1 MTSPSPFLARLN
13 ELQDIVR
20 LEPQLVGRFYRDG
33 GRMGQ
38 ALPDASRPYNIP
50 ERWIG
55 SSTAAANPPGIPP
68 GGLSLCA
75 ELGEPGGRPS
85 LKDLLADPEAG
96 PRCLGE
102 ARYKKHGGTFR
113 VLVKILDARDTI
125 PFHVHADDVFVAT
138 NPTVYPRER
147 FGKDEAYHF
156 LDAPKGVCPYTHVGI
171 YDGVRAKD
179 VLAAMRRGT
188 DHVLELSPPALQR
201 LGEGMSVKA
210 GLLHRP
216 GTALTLEV
224 QQPSDVYTFYQLDFA
239 GEPMPQAMLHPG
251 FASLEEAAERVIRW
265 EANAARNLHET
276 IRLKPSPIHQMTGPG
291 GVGEW
296 VFPPGTLDKFS
307 GLRLTVTGRMTFKV
321 DQPCVLF
328 VWRGRGL
335 MDGRS
340 IDGGG
345 GPPGQADEFFLG
357 HAAVKRGL
365 EIHNLGPDPL
375 VLFAIFAA
383 PI

>member
-1 MTSPSPFLARLN
+1 MTTPATKTRLD
-13 ELQDIVR
+13 ELQDIIR

-33 GRMGQ
+33 NRMGQ
-38 ALPDASRPYNIP
+38 SKPGEPARAYNVP

-55 SSTAAANPPGIPP
+55 SSTVAANPPSIPP
-68 GGLSLCA
+68 GGLSRCA
-75 ELGEPGGRPS
+75 ELGEPGARPT
-85 LKDLLADPEAG
+85 LKELLADPEAG

-102 ARYKKHGGTFR
+102 ARHKKHGGTFR
-113 VLVKILDARDTI
+113 VLIKILDARDTI

-138 NPTVYPRER
+138 HPAVYPREQ

-156 LDAPKGVCPYTHVGI
+156 LDVPKGACPYTHVGLH
-171 YDGVRAKD
+171 DGVKAKEMI
-179 VLAAMRRGT
+179 AAMRRGT
-188 DHVLELSPPALQR
+188 DHVLELSPSALQR

-224 QQPSDVYTFYQLDFA
+224 QQPSDVYTFYQTEFG
-239 GEPMPQAMLHPG
+239 GEPMLDAVMHPG

-265 EANAARNLHET
+265 EANWAKDLHES
-276 IRLKPSPIHQMTGPG
+276 IRLKPSPILQMTGSG

-296 VFPPGTLDKFS
+296 VFPPGTLNKFS
-307 GLRLTVTGRMTFKV
+307 GMRLTVTGRMTFKV
-321 DQPCVLF
+321 EQPCLLF
-328 VWRGRGL
+328 VWKGRGL

-357 HAAVKRGL
+357 QNAVKRGL
-365 EIHNLGPDPL
+365 EFHNLGPDPL